1 MKSLSLYLAR
11 LKRFFNRKFTQMT
24 KLPTLVEDESRQKTI
39 LDILVFLSI
48 AAFVVINIIRI
59 IDYINNKQRGLPL
72 WTTMLILFFLF
83 FLAILSQYKAIRAAS
98 ILLIFLYSLPMIFSL
113 AIWGADLPAGLLL
126 AVLIIIIS
134 VALLGARAA
143 FFVTFIISALLL
155 SLTSL
160 QNQKIIAIQNYWR
173 QENNQIADAIV
184 YSVLL
189 LVIAGITWL
198 FAHGIHKSL
207 ARARNS
213 EKALEEERNSLE
225 KKVGER
231 TKELRRAEQ
240 DKINQLYR
248 LAEFGRLSS
257 GIFHDL
263 VNPLTAVSLNLE
275 QIKGETENKNAS
287 DKDIA
292 NAKSHLNQALLAANK
307 MEGLITGIKKQLQ
320 KESALTAFDPNKEIT
335 EIIQILAYKARRANV
350 KINFSET
357 KNLIFIGDAV
367 KFGQII
373 INLLANAIDAS
384 ENSQETQK
392 IEISLKKEDAGISI
406 IVEDQGTGIA
416 PENIDRI
423 FERYFSTKKKTGQG
437 LGIGL
442 SLARDII
449 EKTFNGTISVASQ
462 FGAGSSFTVF
472 LPFKIIK
479 NDINEN

>member
-1 MKSLSLYLAR
+1 MELKFIGFTRLKSSLYRKLTETTRLPNLAGD
-11 LKRFFNRKFTQMT
+11 K
-24 KLPTLVEDESRQKTI
+24 DRQKVI
-39 LDILVFLSI
+39 LDILLFLSI
-48 AAFVVINIIRI
+48 AAFMIINLIRI
-59 IDYINNKQRGLPL
+59 IDHAIYSEERGLPL
-72 WTTMLILFFLF
+72 WSTLLILVFLF
-83 FLAILSQYKAIRAAS
+83 WLAILSQRKRIKLAS
-98 ILLIFLYSLPMIFSL
+98 ILLISLYSLPMIFCL
-113 AIWGADLPAGLLL
+113 TLWGADLPAGLLL
-126 AVLIIIIS
+126 TVLIIIMS
-134 VALLGARAA
+134 VALLGAPAA
-143 FFVTFIISALLL
+143 FVAAFAISGFLIL
-155 SLTSL
+155 LTSL
-160 QNQKIIAIQNYWR
+160 QSRGIIVIQNYWR
-173 QENNQIADAIV
+173 QETNQIGDAIA

-189 LVIAGITWL
+189 LVIAGIIWL
-198 FAHGIHKSL
+198 FAHGIRQSL
-207 ARARNS
+207 ARAQTS

-275 QIKGETENKNAS
+275 QIKGEAENENAS
-287 DKDIA
+287 DQDIA
-292 NAKSHLNQALLAANK
+292 NAKSYLNQALLAANK
-307 MEGLITGIKKQLQ
+307 MEGLVAGIKKQIQ
-320 KESALTAFDPNKEIT
+320 KESALSVFDPNKEIT

-350 KINFSET
+350 RIE
-357 KNLIFIGDAV
+357 FIATESLAFTGDAV

-384 ENSQETQK
+384 EDSQEMQK
-392 IEISLKKEDAGISI
+392 IKISLKKENDGISI

-442 SLARDII
+442 ATTKDII
-449 EKTFNGTISVASQ
+449 EKNFSGTITVASQ
-462 FGAGSSFTVF
+462 LGVGSSFTVF
-472 LPFKIIK
+472 LPFKIK
-479 NDINEN
+479 TN